1 MSSCLAQKTRLEKMN
16 LTNLPHLS
24 SLPLCKL
31 GTPKS
36 KAIKIIMQI
45 IHIFHLKKVPLEHP
59 INLSNPS
66 VCVAKFL
73 LLDEESETQ
82 GD

>member
-1 MSSCLAQKTRLEKMN
+1 MN

-45 IHIFHLKKVPLEHP
+45 IHIFHLK
-59 INLSNPS
+59 STFGTS
-66 VCVAKFL
+66 
-73 LLDEESETQ
+73 D
-82 GD
+82 